1 MNGAKVILECLK
13 KEGIDT
19 IFGYPGGAVIPLYDA
34 LYDYS
39 DDFKHIRTSHEQGLV
54 HAADGYAR
62 STNTVGVCFTTSG
75 PGATNAI
82 TGIAT
87 AFMDSSP
94 MVVISGQV
102 PTSLLGKDSFQEIDI
117 TGATL
122 SMTKHNYLVRN
133 TKELVPTIK
142 EAFRVANSGSM
153 VNIQYKRTLSLVTQ
167 RIKKDYSNDFV
178 GIITGQQSLRNYRND
193 NPLMISNQQLNFKY
207 IDDTFYLDIMCGY
220 RLEVVLGKR
229 DNENVNELKTT
240 LEKVI
245 SKEYKVCDSSM
256 QFSKNNKDVIL
267 NLVIDIPQNSNV
279 YKPVEGRTLGIDLG
293 IAVPIY
299 MCLNDDTYKRKG
311 LGDINNFL
319 RVRKQMQTRRRK
331 LQKDLTLTNGGKGR
345 KKKTQ
350 LLDKLQENERNF
362 VKTYS
367 HALSKRVVEF
377 AKSNKCEYINIEK
390 LTKDGFDNI
399 ILRNWSYFELQK
411 MIEYK
416 AEREG
421 IAVRYVNPAYTS
433 QKCSRCG
440 EIDKEN
446 RQTQANFKC
455 TKCGFELNADH
466 NAAINI
472 ARSIEF
478 V

>member
-1 MNGAKVILECLK
+1 MISTRKIKVRCDDSTFYTFFRQEQREQNKALNIGIGIIHANAVLHNVDSGAEKKLK
-13 KEGIDT
+13 KSIEGLQSKIDKLNKDLEKEKITDKKKEEVLKAIETNKKILDGEKKAFKESEEYRKGIDE
-19 IFGYPGGAVIPLYDA
+19 L
-34 LYDYS
+34 
-39 DDFKHIRTSHEQGLV
+39 FK
-54 HAADGYAR
+54 
-62 STNTVGVCFTTSG
+62 NTYLKS
-75 PGATNAI
+75 N
-82 TGIAT
+82 
-87 AFMDSSP
+87 
-94 MVVISGQV
+94 
-102 PTSLLGKDSFQEIDI
+102 
-117 TGATL
+117 TL
-122 SMTKHNYLVRN
+122 DHVLD
-133 TKELVPTIK
+133 
-142 EAFRVANSGSM
+142 SM

-279 YKPVEGRTLGIDLG
+279 YKPVEGRTLGVDLG
-293 IAVPIY
+293 VAVPIY

-319 RVRKQMQTRRRK
+319 RVRQQMQTRRRK

-350 LLDKLQENERNF
+350 LLDKLQENEKNF

-421 IAVRYVNPAYTS
+421 ITVRYVNPAYTS

>member
-1 MNGAKVILECLK
+1 MISTRKIKVRCDDSTFYTFFRQEQREQNKALNIGIGIIHANAVLHNVDSGAEKKLK
-13 KEGIDT
+13 KSIEGLQGKIDKLNKDLEKEKITDKKKEEVLKAIETNKKILDGEKKVFKESEEYRKGIDE
-19 IFGYPGGAVIPLYDA
+19 L
-34 LYDYS
+34 
-39 DDFKHIRTSHEQGLV
+39 FK
-54 HAADGYAR
+54 
-62 STNTVGVCFTTSG
+62 NTYLKS
-75 PGATNAI
+75 N
-82 TGIAT
+82 
-87 AFMDSSP
+87 
-94 MVVISGQV
+94 
-102 PTSLLGKDSFQEIDI
+102 
-117 TGATL
+117 TL
-122 SMTKHNYLVRN
+122 DHVLD
-133 TKELVPTIK
+133 
-142 EAFRVANSGSM
+142 SM

-279 YKPVEGRTLGIDLG
+279 YKPVEGRILGVDLG
-293 IAVPIY
+293 VAVPIY

-319 RVRKQMQTRRRK
+319 RVRQQMQTRRRK

>member
-1 MNGAKVILECLK
+1 MISTRKIKVRCDDSTFYTFFRQEQREQNKALNIGIGIIHANAVLHNVDSGAEKKLK
-13 KEGIDT
+13 KSIEGLQGKIDKLNKDLEKEKITDKKKEEVLKAIETNKKILDGEKKAFKESEEYRKGIDE
-19 IFGYPGGAVIPLYDA
+19 L
-34 LYDYS
+34 
-39 DDFKHIRTSHEQGLV
+39 FK
-54 HAADGYAR
+54 
-62 STNTVGVCFTTSG
+62 NTYLKS
-75 PGATNAI
+75 N
-82 TGIAT
+82 
-87 AFMDSSP
+87 
-94 MVVISGQV
+94 
-102 PTSLLGKDSFQEIDI
+102 
-117 TGATL
+117 TL
-122 SMTKHNYLVRN
+122 DHVLD
-133 TKELVPTIK
+133 
-142 EAFRVANSGSM
+142 SM

-207 IDDTFYLDIMCGY
+207 VGDTFYLDIMCGY

-229 DNENVNELKTT
+229 DNENVNELKST

-279 YKPVEGRTLGIDLG
+279 YKPVEGRTLGVDLG
-293 IAVPIY
+293 VAVPIY

-319 RVRKQMQTRRRK
+319 RVRQQMQTRRRK

-350 LLDKLQENERNF
+350 LLDKLQENEKNF

-416 AEREG
+416 AEKEG

-478 V
+478 I

>member
-1 MNGAKVILECLK
+1 MISTRKIKVRCDDSTFYTFFRQEQREQNKALNIGIGIIHANAVLHNVDSGAEKKLK
-13 KEGIDT
+13 KSIEGLQGKIDKLNKDLEKEKITDKKKEEVLKAIETNKKILDGEKKAFKESEEYRKGIDE
-19 IFGYPGGAVIPLYDA
+19 L
-34 LYDYS
+34 
-39 DDFKHIRTSHEQGLV
+39 FK
-54 HAADGYAR
+54 
-62 STNTVGVCFTTSG
+62 NTYLKS
-75 PGATNAI
+75 N
-82 TGIAT
+82 
-87 AFMDSSP
+87 
-94 MVVISGQV
+94 
-102 PTSLLGKDSFQEIDI
+102 
-117 TGATL
+117 TL
-122 SMTKHNYLVRN
+122 DHVLD
-133 TKELVPTIK
+133 
-142 EAFRVANSGSM
+142 SM

-207 IDDTFYLDIMCGY
+207 VEDTFYLDIMCGY

-267 NLVIDIPQNSNV
+267 NLVIDIPQKSNV
-279 YKPVEGRTLGIDLG
+279 YKPVEGRTLGVDLG
-293 IAVPIY
+293 VAVPIY

-319 RVRKQMQTRRRK
+319 RVRQQMQTRRRK

-421 IAVRYVNPAYTS
+421 ITVRYVNPAYTS

>member
-1 MNGAKVILECLK
+1 MISTRKIKVRCDDSTFYTFFRQEQREQNKALNIGIGIIHANAVLHNVDSGAEKKLK
-13 KEGIDT
+13 KSIEGLQGKIDKLNKDLEKEKITDKKKEEVLKAIETNKKILDGEKKAFKESEEYRKGIDE
-19 IFGYPGGAVIPLYDA
+19 L
-34 LYDYS
+34 
-39 DDFKHIRTSHEQGLV
+39 FK
-54 HAADGYAR
+54 
-62 STNTVGVCFTTSG
+62 NTYLKS
-75 PGATNAI
+75 N
-82 TGIAT
+82 
-87 AFMDSSP
+87 
-94 MVVISGQV
+94 
-102 PTSLLGKDSFQEIDI
+102 
-117 TGATL
+117 TL
-122 SMTKHNYLVRN
+122 DHVLD
-133 TKELVPTIK
+133 
-142 EAFRVANSGSM
+142 SM

-229 DNENVNELKTT
+229 DNENVNELKST

-256 QFSKNNKDVIL
+256 QFFKNNKDVIL

-279 YKPVEGRTLGIDLG
+279 YKPVEGRTLGVDLG
-293 IAVPIY
+293 VAVPIY

-319 RVRKQMQTRRRK
+319 RVRQQMQTRRRK

>member
-1 MNGAKVILECLK
+1 MISTRKIKVRCDDSTFYTFFRQEQREQNKALNIGIGIIHANAVLHNVDSGAEKKLK
-13 KEGIDT
+13 KSIEGLQGKIDKLNKDLEKEKITDKKKEEVLKAIETNKKILDGEKKAFKESEEYRKGIDE
-19 IFGYPGGAVIPLYDA
+19 L
-34 LYDYS
+34 
-39 DDFKHIRTSHEQGLV
+39 FK
-54 HAADGYAR
+54 
-62 STNTVGVCFTTSG
+62 NTYLKS
-75 PGATNAI
+75 N
-82 TGIAT
+82 
-87 AFMDSSP
+87 
-94 MVVISGQV
+94 
-102 PTSLLGKDSFQEIDI
+102 
-117 TGATL
+117 TL
-122 SMTKHNYLVRN
+122 DHVLD
-133 TKELVPTIK
+133 
-142 EAFRVANSGSM
+142 SM

-207 IDDTFYLDIMCGY
+207 VEDTFYLDIMCGY

-229 DNENVNELKTT
+229 DNENVNELKST

-256 QFSKNNKDVIL
+256 QFAKNNKDIIL

-279 YKPVEGRTLGIDLG
+279 YKPVEGRTLGVDLG
-293 IAVPIY
+293 VAVPIY

-319 RVRKQMQTRRRK
+319 RVRQQMQTRRRK

>member
-1 MNGAKVILECLK
+1 MISTRKIKVRCDDSTFYTFFRQEQREQNKALNIGIGIIHANAVLHNVDSGAEKKLK
-13 KEGIDT
+13 KSIEGLQGKIDKLNKDLEKEKITDKKKEEVLKAIETNKNILDGEKKAFKESEEYRKGIDE
-19 IFGYPGGAVIPLYDA
+19 L
-34 LYDYS
+34 
-39 DDFKHIRTSHEQGLV
+39 FK
-54 HAADGYAR
+54 
-62 STNTVGVCFTTSG
+62 NTYLKS
-75 PGATNAI
+75 N
-82 TGIAT
+82 
-87 AFMDSSP
+87 
-94 MVVISGQV
+94 
-102 PTSLLGKDSFQEIDI
+102 
-117 TGATL
+117 TL
-122 SMTKHNYLVRN
+122 DHVLD
-133 TKELVPTIK
+133 
-142 EAFRVANSGSM
+142 SM

-229 DNENVNELKTT
+229 DNENVNELKST

-279 YKPVEGRTLGIDLG
+279 YKPVEGRTLGVDLG
-293 IAVPIY
+293 VAVPIY

-319 RVRKQMQTRRRK
+319 RVRQQMQTRRRK

-421 IAVRYVNPAYTS
+421 ITVRYVNPAYTS

>member
-1 MNGAKVILECLK
+1 MISTRKIKVRCDDSTFYTFFRQEQREQNKALNIGIGIIHANAVLHNVDSGAEKKLK
-13 KEGIDT
+13 KSIEGLQGKIDKLNKDLEKEKITDKKKEEVLKAIETNKKILDGEKKIFKESEEYRKGIDE
-19 IFGYPGGAVIPLYDA
+19 L
-34 LYDYS
+34 
-39 DDFKHIRTSHEQGLV
+39 FK
-54 HAADGYAR
+54 
-62 STNTVGVCFTTSG
+62 NTYLKS
-75 PGATNAI
+75 N
-82 TGIAT
+82 
-87 AFMDSSP
+87 
-94 MVVISGQV
+94 
-102 PTSLLGKDSFQEIDI
+102 
-117 TGATL
+117 TL
-122 SMTKHNYLVRN
+122 DHVLD
-133 TKELVPTIK
+133 
-142 EAFRVANSGSM
+142 SM

-207 IDDTFYLDIMCGY
+207 IDDIFYLDIMCGY

-229 DNENVNELKTT
+229 DNENVNELKST

-267 NLVIDIPQNSNV
+267 NLVIDIPQKSNV
-279 YKPVEGRTLGIDLG
+279 YKPVEGRTLGVDLG
-293 IAVPIY
+293 VAVPIY

-319 RVRKQMQTRRRK
+319 RVRQQMQTRRRK

-466 NAAINI
+466 NASINI

>member
-1 MNGAKVILECLK
+1 MISTRKIKVRCDDSTFYTFFRQEQREQNKALNIGIGIIHANAVLHNVDSGAEKKLK
-13 KEGIDT
+13 KSIEGLQGKIDKLNKDLEKEKITDKKKEEVLKAIETNKKILDGEKKAFKESEEYRKGIDE
-19 IFGYPGGAVIPLYDA
+19 L
-34 LYDYS
+34 
-39 DDFKHIRTSHEQGLV
+39 FK
-54 HAADGYAR
+54 
-62 STNTVGVCFTTSG
+62 NTYLKS
-75 PGATNAI
+75 N
-82 TGIAT
+82 
-87 AFMDSSP
+87 
-94 MVVISGQV
+94 
-102 PTSLLGKDSFQEIDI
+102 
-117 TGATL
+117 TL
-122 SMTKHNYLVRN
+122 DHVLD
-133 TKELVPTIK
+133 
-142 EAFRVANSGSM
+142 SM

-229 DNENVNELKTT
+229 DNENVNELKST

-267 NLVIDIPQNSNV
+267 NLVIDIPQNSSV
-279 YKPVEGRTLGIDLG
+279 YKPVEGRTLGVDLG
-293 IAVPIY
+293 VAVPIY

-319 RVRKQMQTRRRK
+319 RVRQQMQTRRRK

-421 IAVRYVNPAYTS
+421 ITVRYVNPAYTS

>member
-1 MNGAKVILECLK
+1 MISTRKIKVRCDDSTFYTFFRQEQREQNKALNIGIGIIHANAVLHNVDSGAEKKLK
-13 KEGIDT
+13 KSIEGLQGKIDKLNKDLEKEKITDKKKEEVLKAIETNKKILDGEKKAFKESEEYRKGIDE
-19 IFGYPGGAVIPLYDA
+19 L
-34 LYDYS
+34 
-39 DDFKHIRTSHEQGLV
+39 FK
-54 HAADGYAR
+54 
-62 STNTVGVCFTTSG
+62 NTYLKS
-75 PGATNAI
+75 N
-82 TGIAT
+82 
-87 AFMDSSP
+87 
-94 MVVISGQV
+94 
-102 PTSLLGKDSFQEIDI
+102 
-117 TGATL
+117 TL
-122 SMTKHNYLVRN
+122 DHVLD
-133 TKELVPTIK
+133 
-142 EAFRVANSGSM
+142 SM

-207 IDDTFYLDIMCGY
+207 VEDTFYLDIMCGY

-229 DNENVNELKTT
+229 DNENVNELKST

-279 YKPVEGRTLGIDLG
+279 YKPVEGRTLGVDLG
-293 IAVPIY
+293 VAVPIY

-319 RVRKQMQTRRRK
+319 RVRQQMQTRRRK

-350 LLDKLQENERNF
+350 LLDKLQENEKNF

-416 AEREG
+416 AEKEG

-478 V
+478 I

>member
-1 MNGAKVILECLK
+1 MISTRKIKVRCDDSTFYTFFRQEQREQNKALNIGIGIIHANAVLHNVDSGAEKKLK
-13 KEGIDT
+13 KSIEGLQGKIDKLNKDLEKEKITDKKKEEVLKAIETNKKILDGEKKAFKESEEYRKGIDE
-19 IFGYPGGAVIPLYDA
+19 L
-34 LYDYS
+34 
-39 DDFKHIRTSHEQGLV
+39 FK
-54 HAADGYAR
+54 
-62 STNTVGVCFTTSG
+62 NTYLKS
-75 PGATNAI
+75 N
-82 TGIAT
+82 
-87 AFMDSSP
+87 
-94 MVVISGQV
+94 
-102 PTSLLGKDSFQEIDI
+102 
-117 TGATL
+117 TL
-122 SMTKHNYLVRN
+122 DHVLD
-133 TKELVPTIK
+133 
-142 EAFRVANSGSM
+142 SM

-240 LEKVI
+240 LDKVI

-256 QFSKNNKDVIL
+256 QFAKNNKDIIL

-279 YKPVEGRTLGIDLG
+279 YKPVEGRTLGVDLG
-293 IAVPIY
+293 VAVPIY

-319 RVRKQMQTRRRK
+319 RVRQQMQTRRRK

>member
-1 MNGAKVILECLK
+1 MISTRKIKVRCDDSTFYTFFRQEQREQNKALNIGIGIIHANAVLHNVDSGAEKKLK
-13 KEGIDT
+13 KSIEGLQSKIDKLNKDLEKEKITDKKKEEVLKAIETNKKILDGEKKAFKESEEYRKGIDE
-19 IFGYPGGAVIPLYDA
+19 L
-34 LYDYS
+34 
-39 DDFKHIRTSHEQGLV
+39 FK
-54 HAADGYAR
+54 
-62 STNTVGVCFTTSG
+62 NTYLKS
-75 PGATNAI
+75 N
-82 TGIAT
+82 
-87 AFMDSSP
+87 
-94 MVVISGQV
+94 
-102 PTSLLGKDSFQEIDI
+102 
-117 TGATL
+117 TL
-122 SMTKHNYLVRN
+122 DHVLD
-133 TKELVPTIK
+133 
-142 EAFRVANSGSM
+142 SM

-229 DNENVNELKTT
+229 DNENVNELKST

-279 YKPVEGRTLGIDLG
+279 YKPVEGRTLGVDLG
-293 IAVPIY
+293 VAVPIY

-319 RVRKQMQTRRRK
+319 RVRQQMQTRRRK

-421 IAVRYVNPAYTS
+421 ITARYVNPAYTS

>member
-1 MNGAKVILECLK
+1 MISTRKIKVRCDDSTFYTFFRQEQREQNKALNIGIGIIHANAVLHNVDSGAEKKLK
-13 KEGIDT
+13 KSIEGLQGKIDKLNKDLEKEKITDKKKEEVLKAIETNKKILDGEKKAFKESEEYRKGIDE
-19 IFGYPGGAVIPLYDA
+19 L
-34 LYDYS
+34 
-39 DDFKHIRTSHEQGLV
+39 FK
-54 HAADGYAR
+54 
-62 STNTVGVCFTTSG
+62 NTYLKS
-75 PGATNAI
+75 N
-82 TGIAT
+82 
-87 AFMDSSP
+87 
-94 MVVISGQV
+94 
-102 PTSLLGKDSFQEIDI
+102 
-117 TGATL
+117 TL
-122 SMTKHNYLVRN
+122 DHVLD
-133 TKELVPTIK
+133 
-142 EAFRVANSGSM
+142 SM

-229 DNENVNELKTT
+229 DNENVNELKST

-256 QFSKNNKDVIL
+256 QFSKNNNDVIL

-279 YKPVEGRTLGIDLG
+279 YKPVEGRTLGVDLG
-293 IAVPIY
+293 VAVPIY

-319 RVRKQMQTRRRK
+319 RVRQQMQTRRRK

-421 IAVRYVNPAYTS
+421 ITVRYVNPAYTS

-446 RQTQANFKC
+446 RQTQAKFKC

>member
-1 MNGAKVILECLK
+1 MISTRKIKIRCDDSTFYTFFRQEQREQNKALNIGIGIIHANAVLHNVDSGAEKKLK
-13 KEGIDT
+13 KSIEGLQGKIDKLNKDLEKEKITDKKKEEVLKAIETNKKILDGEKKAFKESEEYRKGIDE
-19 IFGYPGGAVIPLYDA
+19 L
-34 LYDYS
+34 
-39 DDFKHIRTSHEQGLV
+39 FK
-54 HAADGYAR
+54 
-62 STNTVGVCFTTSG
+62 NTYLKS
-75 PGATNAI
+75 N
-82 TGIAT
+82 
-87 AFMDSSP
+87 
-94 MVVISGQV
+94 
-102 PTSLLGKDSFQEIDI
+102 
-117 TGATL
+117 TL
-122 SMTKHNYLVRN
+122 DHVLD
-133 TKELVPTIK
+133 
-142 EAFRVANSGSM
+142 SM

-207 IDDTFYLDIMCGY
+207 VEDTFYLDIMCGY

-229 DNENVNELKTT
+229 DNENVNELKST

-279 YKPVEGRTLGIDLG
+279 YKPVEGRTLGVDLG
-293 IAVPIY
+293 VAVPIY

-319 RVRKQMQTRRRK
+319 RVRQQMQTRRRK

-350 LLDKLQENERNF
+350 LLDKLQENEKNF

-416 AEREG
+416 AEKEG

-478 V
+478 I

>member
-1 MNGAKVILECLK
+1 MISTRKIKVRCDDSTFYTFFRQEQREQNKALNIGIGIIHANAVLHNVDSGAEKKLK
-13 KEGIDT
+13 KSIEGLQGKIDKLNKDLEKEKITDKKKEEVLKAIETNKKILDGEKKAFKESEEYRKGIDE
-19 IFGYPGGAVIPLYDA
+19 L
-34 LYDYS
+34 
-39 DDFKHIRTSHEQGLV
+39 FK
-54 HAADGYAR
+54 
-62 STNTVGVCFTTSG
+62 NTYLKS
-75 PGATNAI
+75 N
-82 TGIAT
+82 
-87 AFMDSSP
+87 
-94 MVVISGQV
+94 
-102 PTSLLGKDSFQEIDI
+102 
-117 TGATL
+117 TL
-122 SMTKHNYLVRN
+122 DHVLD
-133 TKELVPTIK
+133 
-142 EAFRVANSGSM
+142 SM

-229 DNENVNELKTT
+229 DNENVNELKST

-279 YKPVEGRTLGIDLG
+279 YKPVEDRTLGVDLG
-293 IAVPIY
+293 VAVPIY

-319 RVRKQMQTRRRK
+319 RVRQQMQTRRRK

-421 IAVRYVNPAYTS
+421 ITVRYVNPAYTS

>member
-1 MNGAKVILECLK
+1 MCIRDILKAIETNKKILDGEKKDFKESEEYRKVIDQLFKNTYLK
-13 KEGIDT
+13 
-19 IFGYPGGAVIPLYDA
+19 
-34 LYDYS
+34 S
-39 DDFKHIRTSHEQGLV
+39 
-54 HAADGYAR
+54 
-62 STNTVGVCFTTSG
+62 NTLDHVL
-75 PGATNAI
+75 
-82 TGIAT
+82 
-87 AFMDSSP
+87 D
-94 MVVISGQV
+94 
-102 PTSLLGKDSFQEIDI
+102 
-117 TGATL
+117 
-122 SMTKHNYLVRN
+122 
-133 TKELVPTIK
+133 
-142 EAFRVANSGSM
+142 SM

-229 DNENVNELKTT
+229 DNENVNELKST

-256 QFSKNNKDVIL
+256 QFAKNNKDIIL

-279 YKPVEGRTLGIDLG
+279 YKPVEGRTLGVDLG

-319 RVRKQMQTRRRK
+319 RVRQQMQTRRRK

-399 ILRNWSYFELQK
+399 ILRNWSYFEL
-411 MIEYK
+411 
-416 AEREG
+416 
-421 IAVRYVNPAYTS
+421 
-433 QKCSRCG
+433 
-440 EIDKEN
+440 
-446 RQTQANFKC
+446 
-455 TKCGFELNADH
+455 
-466 NAAINI
+466 
-472 ARSIEF
+472 
-478 V
+478 

>member
-1 MNGAKVILECLK
+1 MISTRKIKVRCDDSTFYTFFRQEQREQNKALNIGIGIIHANAVLHNVDSGAEKKLK
-13 KEGIDT
+13 KSIEGLQGKIDKLNKDLEKEKITDKKKEEVLKAIETNKKILDGEKKAFKESEEYRKGIDE
-19 IFGYPGGAVIPLYDA
+19 L
-34 LYDYS
+34 
-39 DDFKHIRTSHEQGLV
+39 FK
-54 HAADGYAR
+54 
-62 STNTVGVCFTTSG
+62 NTYLKS
-75 PGATNAI
+75 N
-82 TGIAT
+82 
-87 AFMDSSP
+87 
-94 MVVISGQV
+94 
-102 PTSLLGKDSFQEIDI
+102 
-117 TGATL
+117 TL
-122 SMTKHNYLVRN
+122 DHVLD
-133 TKELVPTIK
+133 
-142 EAFRVANSGSM
+142 SM

-220 RLEVVLGKR
+220 RLEMVLGKR
-229 DNENVNELKTT
+229 DNENVNELKST

-267 NLVIDIPQNSNV
+267 NLVIDIPQNSSV
-279 YKPVEGRTLGIDLG
+279 YKPVEGRTLGVDLG
-293 IAVPIY
+293 VAVPIY

-319 RVRKQMQTRRRK
+319 RVRQQMQTRRRK

-421 IAVRYVNPAYTS
+421 ITVRYVNPAYTS

>member
-1 MNGAKVILECLK
+1 MISTRKIKVRCDDSTFYTFFRQEQREQNKALNIGIGIIHANAVLHNVDSGAEKKLK
-13 KEGIDT
+13 KSIEGLQGKIDKLNKDLEKEKITDKKKEEVLKAIETNKKILDGEKKAFKESEEYRKGIDE
-19 IFGYPGGAVIPLYDA
+19 L
-34 LYDYS
+34 
-39 DDFKHIRTSHEQGLV
+39 FK
-54 HAADGYAR
+54 
-62 STNTVGVCFTTSG
+62 NTYLKS
-75 PGATNAI
+75 N
-82 TGIAT
+82 
-87 AFMDSSP
+87 
-94 MVVISGQV
+94 
-102 PTSLLGKDSFQEIDI
+102 
-117 TGATL
+117 TL
-122 SMTKHNYLVRN
+122 DHVLD
-133 TKELVPTIK
+133 
-142 EAFRVANSGSM
+142 SM

-229 DNENVNELKTT
+229 DNENVNELKST

-256 QFSKNNKDVIL
+256 QFAKNNKDIIL

-279 YKPVEGRTLGIDLG
+279 YKPVEGRTLGVDLG

-319 RVRKQMQTRRRK
+319 RVRQQMQTRRRK

>member
-1 MNGAKVILECLK
+1 MISTRKIKVRCDDSTFYTFFRQEQREQNKALNIGIGIIHANAVLHNVDSGAEKKLK
-13 KEGIDT
+13 KSIEGLQGKIDKLNKDLEKEKITDKKKEEVLKAIETNKKILDGEKKIFKESEEYRKGIDE
-19 IFGYPGGAVIPLYDA
+19 L
-34 LYDYS
+34 
-39 DDFKHIRTSHEQGLV
+39 FK
-54 HAADGYAR
+54 
-62 STNTVGVCFTTSG
+62 NTYLKS
-75 PGATNAI
+75 N
-82 TGIAT
+82 
-87 AFMDSSP
+87 
-94 MVVISGQV
+94 
-102 PTSLLGKDSFQEIDI
+102 
-117 TGATL
+117 TL
-122 SMTKHNYLVRN
+122 EHVLD
-133 TKELVPTIK
+133 
-142 EAFRVANSGSM
+142 SM

-229 DNENVNELKTT
+229 DNENVNELKST

-279 YKPVEGRTLGIDLG
+279 YKPVEDRTLGVDLG
-293 IAVPIY
+293 VAVPIY

-319 RVRKQMQTRRRK
+319 RVRQQMQTRRRK

>member
-1 MNGAKVILECLK
+1 MISTRKIKVRCDDSTFYTFFRQEQREQNKALNIGIGIIHANAVLHNVDSGAEKKLK
-13 KEGIDT
+13 KSIEGLQGKIDKLNKDLEKEKITDKKKEEVLKAIETNKKILDGEKKAFKESEEYRKGIDE
-19 IFGYPGGAVIPLYDA
+19 L
-34 LYDYS
+34 
-39 DDFKHIRTSHEQGLV
+39 FK
-54 HAADGYAR
+54 
-62 STNTVGVCFTTSG
+62 NTYLKS
-75 PGATNAI
+75 N
-82 TGIAT
+82 
-87 AFMDSSP
+87 
-94 MVVISGQV
+94 
-102 PTSLLGKDSFQEIDI
+102 
-117 TGATL
+117 TL
-122 SMTKHNYLVRN
+122 DHVLD
-133 TKELVPTIK
+133 
-142 EAFRVANSGSM
+142 SM

-229 DNENVNELKTT
+229 DNENVNELKST

-256 QFSKNNKDVIL
+256 QFAKNNKDIIL

-279 YKPVEGRTLGIDLG
+279 YKPVEGRTLGVDLG

-311 LGDINNFL
+311 LSDINNFL
-319 RVRKQMQTRRRK
+319 RVRQQMQTRRRK

>member
-1 MNGAKVILECLK
+1 MISTRKIKVRCDDSTFYTFFRQEQREQNKALNIGIGIIHANAVLHNVDSGAEKKLK
-13 KEGIDT
+13 KSIEGLQGKIDKLNKDLEKEKITDKKKEEVLKAIETNKKILDGEKKAFKESEEYRKGIDE
-19 IFGYPGGAVIPLYDA
+19 L
-34 LYDYS
+34 
-39 DDFKHIRTSHEQGLV
+39 FK
-54 HAADGYAR
+54 
-62 STNTVGVCFTTSG
+62 NTYLKS
-75 PGATNAI
+75 N
-82 TGIAT
+82 
-87 AFMDSSP
+87 
-94 MVVISGQV
+94 
-102 PTSLLGKDSFQEIDI
+102 
-117 TGATL
+117 TL
-122 SMTKHNYLVRN
+122 DHVLD
-133 TKELVPTIK
+133 
-142 EAFRVANSGSM
+142 SM

-207 IDDTFYLDIMCGY
+207 VEDTFYLDIMCGY

-229 DNENVNELKTT
+229 DNENVNELKST

-279 YKPVEGRTLGIDLG
+279 YKPVEGRTLGVDLG
-293 IAVPIY
+293 VAVPIY

-319 RVRKQMQTRRRK
+319 RVRQQMQTRRRK

-350 LLDKLQENERNF
+350 LLDKLQENEKNF

-416 AEREG
+416 AEKEG

-455 TKCGFELNADH
+455 TKYGFELNADH

-478 V
+478 I

>member
-1 MNGAKVILECLK
+1 MISTRKIKVRCDDSTFYTFFRQEQREQNKALNIGIGIIHANAVLHNVDSGAEKKLK
-13 KEGIDT
+13 KSIEGLQGKIDKLNKDLEKEKITDKKKEEVLKAIETNKKILDGEKKVFKESEEYRKGIDE
-19 IFGYPGGAVIPLYDA
+19 L
-34 LYDYS
+34 
-39 DDFKHIRTSHEQGLV
+39 FK
-54 HAADGYAR
+54 
-62 STNTVGVCFTTSG
+62 NTYLKS
-75 PGATNAI
+75 N
-82 TGIAT
+82 
-87 AFMDSSP
+87 
-94 MVVISGQV
+94 
-102 PTSLLGKDSFQEIDI
+102 
-117 TGATL
+117 TL
-122 SMTKHNYLVRN
+122 DHVLD
-133 TKELVPTIK
+133 
-142 EAFRVANSGSM
+142 SM

-229 DNENVNELKTT
+229 DNENVNELKST

-279 YKPVEGRTLGIDLG
+279 YKPVEGRILGVDLG
-293 IAVPIY
+293 VAVPIY

-319 RVRKQMQTRRRK
+319 RVRQQMQTRRRK

-421 IAVRYVNPAYTS
+421 ITVRYVNPAYTS

>member
-1 MNGAKVILECLK
+1 MISTRKIKVRCDDSTFYTFFRQEQREQNKALNIGIGIIHANAVLHNVDSGAEKKLK
-13 KEGIDT
+13 KSIEGLQGKIDKLNKDLEKEKITDKKKEEVLKAIETNKKILDGEKKVFKESEEYRKGIDE
-19 IFGYPGGAVIPLYDA
+19 L
-34 LYDYS
+34 
-39 DDFKHIRTSHEQGLV
+39 FK
-54 HAADGYAR
+54 
-62 STNTVGVCFTTSG
+62 NTYLKS
-75 PGATNAI
+75 N
-82 TGIAT
+82 
-87 AFMDSSP
+87 
-94 MVVISGQV
+94 
-102 PTSLLGKDSFQEIDI
+102 
-117 TGATL
+117 TL
-122 SMTKHNYLVRN
+122 DHVLD
-133 TKELVPTIK
+133 
-142 EAFRVANSGSM
+142 SM

-207 IDDTFYLDIMCGY
+207 IDDTVYLDIMCGY
-220 RLEVVLGKR
+220 RLEGVLGKR
-229 DNENVNELKTT
+229 DNENVNELKST

-279 YKPVEGRTLGIDLG
+279 YKPVEGRILGVDLG
-293 IAVPIY
+293 VAVPIY

-319 RVRKQMQTRRRK
+319 RVRQQMQTRRRK

-421 IAVRYVNPAYTS
+421 ITVRYVNPAYTS

>member
-1 MNGAKVILECLK
+1 MISTRKIKVRCDDSTFYTFFRQEQREQNKALNIGIGIIHANAVLHNVDSGAEKKLK
-13 KEGIDT
+13 KSIEGLQGKIDKLNKDLEKEKITDKKKEEVLKAIETNKKILDGEKKAFKESEEYRKGIDE
-19 IFGYPGGAVIPLYDA
+19 L
-34 LYDYS
+34 
-39 DDFKHIRTSHEQGLV
+39 FK
-54 HAADGYAR
+54 
-62 STNTVGVCFTTSG
+62 NTYLKS
-75 PGATNAI
+75 N
-82 TGIAT
+82 
-87 AFMDSSP
+87 
-94 MVVISGQV
+94 
-102 PTSLLGKDSFQEIDI
+102 
-117 TGATL
+117 TL
-122 SMTKHNYLVRN
+122 DHVLD
-133 TKELVPTIK
+133 
-142 EAFRVANSGSM
+142 SM

-229 DNENVNELKTT
+229 DNENVNELKST

-279 YKPVEGRTLGIDLG
+279 YKSVEGRTLGVDLG
-293 IAVPIY
+293 VAVPIY

-319 RVRKQMQTRRRK
+319 RVRQQMQTRRRK

-421 IAVRYVNPAYTS
+421 ITVRYVNPAYTS

>member
-1 MNGAKVILECLK
+1 MISTRKIKVRCDDSTFYTFFRQEQREQNKALNIGIGIIHANAVLHNVDSGAEKKLK
-13 KEGIDT
+13 KSIEGLQGKIDKLNKDLEKEKITDKKKEEVLKAIETNKKILDGEKKVFKESEEYRKGIDE
-19 IFGYPGGAVIPLYDA
+19 L
-34 LYDYS
+34 
-39 DDFKHIRTSHEQGLV
+39 FK
-54 HAADGYAR
+54 
-62 STNTVGVCFTTSG
+62 NTYLKS
-75 PGATNAI
+75 N
-82 TGIAT
+82 
-87 AFMDSSP
+87 
-94 MVVISGQV
+94 
-102 PTSLLGKDSFQEIDI
+102 
-117 TGATL
+117 TL
-122 SMTKHNYLVRN
+122 DHVLD
-133 TKELVPTIK
+133 
-142 EAFRVANSGSM
+142 SM

-229 DNENVNELKTT
+229 DNENVNELKST

-279 YKPVEGRTLGIDLG
+279 YKPVEGRILGVDLG
-293 IAVPIY
+293 VAVPIY

-319 RVRKQMQTRRRK
+319 RVRQQMQTRRRK

-421 IAVRYVNPAYTS
+421 ITVRYANPAYTS

>member
-1 MNGAKVILECLK
+1 MISTRKIKVRCDDSTFYTFFRQEQREQNKALNIGIGIIHANAVLHNVDSGAEKKLK
-13 KEGIDT
+13 KSIEGLQSKIDKLNKDLEKEKITDKKKEEVLKAIETNKKILDGEKKAFKESEEYRKGIDE
-19 IFGYPGGAVIPLYDA
+19 L
-34 LYDYS
+34 
-39 DDFKHIRTSHEQGLV
+39 FK
-54 HAADGYAR
+54 
-62 STNTVGVCFTTSG
+62 NTYLKS
-75 PGATNAI
+75 N
-82 TGIAT
+82 
-87 AFMDSSP
+87 
-94 MVVISGQV
+94 
-102 PTSLLGKDSFQEIDI
+102 
-117 TGATL
+117 TL
-122 SMTKHNYLVRN
+122 DHVLD
-133 TKELVPTIK
+133 
-142 EAFRVANSGSM
+142 SM

>member
-1 MNGAKVILECLK
+1 MISTRKIKVRCDDSTFYTFFRQEQREQNKALNIGIGIIHANAVLHNVDSGAEKKLK
-13 KEGIDT
+13 KSIEGLQGKIDKLNKDLEKEKITDKKKEEVLKAIETNKKILDGEKKAFKESEEYRKGIDE
-19 IFGYPGGAVIPLYDA
+19 L
-34 LYDYS
+34 
-39 DDFKHIRTSHEQGLV
+39 FK
-54 HAADGYAR
+54 
-62 STNTVGVCFTTSG
+62 NTYLKS
-75 PGATNAI
+75 N
-82 TGIAT
+82 
-87 AFMDSSP
+87 
-94 MVVISGQV
+94 
-102 PTSLLGKDSFQEIDI
+102 
-117 TGATL
+117 TL
-122 SMTKHNYLVRN
+122 DHVLD
-133 TKELVPTIK
+133 
-142 EAFRVANSGSM
+142 SM

-207 IDDTFYLDIMCGY
+207 VEDTFYLDIMCGY

-229 DNENVNELKTT
+229 DNENVNELKST
-240 LEKVI
+240 LDKVI

-256 QFSKNNKDVIL
+256 QFAKNNKDIIL

-279 YKPVEGRTLGIDLG
+279 YKPVEGRTLGVDLG
-293 IAVPIY
+293 VAVPIY

-319 RVRKQMQTRRRK
+319 RVRQQMQTRRRK

-421 IAVRYVNPAYTS
+421 ITVRYVNPAYTS

>member
-1 MNGAKVILECLK
+1 MISTRKIKVRCDDSTFYTFFRQEQREQNKALNIGIGIIHANAVLHNVDSGAEKKLK
-13 KEGIDT
+13 KSIEGLQGKIDKLNKDLEKEKITDKKKEEVLKAIETNKKILDGEKKAFKESEEYRKGIDE
-19 IFGYPGGAVIPLYDA
+19 L
-34 LYDYS
+34 
-39 DDFKHIRTSHEQGLV
+39 FK
-54 HAADGYAR
+54 
-62 STNTVGVCFTTSG
+62 NTYLKS
-75 PGATNAI
+75 N
-82 TGIAT
+82 
-87 AFMDSSP
+87 
-94 MVVISGQV
+94 
-102 PTSLLGKDSFQEIDI
+102 
-117 TGATL
+117 TL
-122 SMTKHNYLVRN
+122 DHVLD
-133 TKELVPTIK
+133 
-142 EAFRVANSGSM
+142 SM

-279 YKPVEGRTLGIDLG
+279 YKPVEGRTLGVDLG
-293 IAVPIY
+293 VAVPIY

-319 RVRKQMQTRRRK
+319 RVRQQMQTRRRK

-421 IAVRYVNPAYTS
+421 ITVRYVNPAYTS

>member
-1 MNGAKVILECLK
+1 MISTRKIKVRCDDSTFYTFFRQEQREQNKALNIGIGIIHANAVLHNVDSGAEKKLK
-13 KEGIDT
+13 KSIEGLQGKIDKLNKDLEKEKITDKKKEEVLKAIETNKKILDGEKKAFKESEEYRKGIDE
-19 IFGYPGGAVIPLYDA
+19 L
-34 LYDYS
+34 
-39 DDFKHIRTSHEQGLV
+39 FK
-54 HAADGYAR
+54 
-62 STNTVGVCFTTSG
+62 NTYLKS
-75 PGATNAI
+75 N
-82 TGIAT
+82 
-87 AFMDSSP
+87 
-94 MVVISGQV
+94 
-102 PTSLLGKDSFQEIDI
+102 
-117 TGATL
+117 TL
-122 SMTKHNYLVRN
+122 DHVLD
-133 TKELVPTIK
+133 
-142 EAFRVANSGSM
+142 SM

-207 IDDTFYLDIMCGY
+207 VEDTFYLDIMCGY

-229 DNENVNELKTT
+229 DNENVNELKST

-279 YKPVEGRTLGIDLG
+279 YKPVEGRTLGVDLG
-293 IAVPIY
+293 VAVPIY

-319 RVRKQMQTRRRK
+319 RVRQQMQTRRRK

-421 IAVRYVNPAYTS
+421 ITVRYVNPAYTS